1 MSYELRIWD
10 PTRHSALP
18 TDASDAADIL
28 ERLQPL
34 ADTRNARLEA
44 FGNALVERYR
54 AENSTPDEYGGVEG
68 FWGNDPRQNTATC
81 GTAVYSMSLSSDD
94 KAKQVAFA
102 LDAAA
107 QHGLVVIED
116 ETGVCFLPDG
126 TVFPEDAR
134 EMWDATRAE
143 LLAGADA
150 NPPVGD
156 SRTLLQKI
164 AGELF
169 DAVGRGNNHQD

>member
-10 PTRHSALP
+10 PIRHPSLP
-18 TDASDAADIL
+18 TDASDAADIV

-54 AENSTPDEYGGVEG
+54 AEQSERHEHGGLEA
-68 FWGNDPRQNTATC
+68 FWGCDPRQSTATC
-81 GTAVYSMSLSSDD
+81 ATAVYAMSLSSDD
-94 KAKQVAFA
+94 NAKQVALA

-107 QHGLVVIED
+107 AHGLVVIED

-126 TVFPEDAR
+126 TVFPEDSR
-134 EMWDATRAE
+134 EMWHSIRAE
-143 LLAGADA
+143 LLAGPDA
-150 NPPVGD
+150 NPPVAD

-164 AGELF
+164 AGELW
-169 DAVGRGNNHQD
+169 DAIGRGNNHQ